1 MERNQPYETKTLLVT
16 VKTYPT
22 PSAKYIETTCVS
34 GITDDRHWIRLHPVN
49 FRSLED
55 TDKFPRYSRIRVRV
69 NKSTRDTRPES
80 YHLDIDSIEQ
90 LGVIPT
96 TNKWEQR
103 RAVIEPLLS
112 RSVEDLQDQNAAHG
126 TSLGVIRPKEITR
139 FLVQETAPRWSPEQ
153 LAKLDQQELFA
164 LRQIPRLE
172 KIPFRFAYE
181 IKCDDPRCHGHNLQ
195 VFDWEVAQA
204 YRNWRQGKTRT
215 EWEQMLRKEFDY
227 KVRHMYDS
235 LLFLGTLVAHP
246 KNWIIGGIFF
256 APTERPVPTL
266 W

>member
-34 GITDDRHWIRLHPVN
+34 GITDDGHWIRLHPVN

-69 NKSTRDTRPES
+69 NKSTRDIRPES

-96 TNKWEQR
+96 TNNWEQR

-112 RSVEDLQDQNAAHG
+112 RV
-126 TSLGVIRPKEITR
+126 V
-139 FLVQETAPRWSPEQ
+139 
-153 LAKLDQQELFA
+153 AKKGMM
-164 LRQIPRLE
+164 R
-172 KIPFRFAYE
+172 
-181 IKCDDPRCHGHNLQ
+181 
-195 VFDWEVAQA
+195 
-204 YRNWRQGKTRT
+204 
-215 EWEQMLRKEFDY
+215 
-227 KVRHMYDS
+227 
-235 LLFLGTLVAHP
+235 
-246 KNWIIGGIFF
+246 
-256 APTERPVPTL
+256 
-266 W
+266 